1 MVKASPF
8 KLGCGGARS
17 PIPERLASL
26 DVHMWSGHCRVD
38 GASLPGPAKY
48 EPGEQLVATDWKM
61 KAVIVLMLV
70 LLAAATVVAY
80 GHADAAGLAAVLQT
94 SQPDEAV
101 SLLLSGSALI
111 GLAGAVRRMT
121 F

>member
-1 MVKASPF
+1 
-8 KLGCGGARS
+8 
-17 PIPERLASL
+17 
-26 DVHMWSGHCRVD
+26 MWSGHCRVE
-38 GASLPGPAKY
+38 GASIPDGTKY
-48 EPGEQLVATDWKM
+48 EPGQELVATDWKM

-80 GHADAAGLAAVLQT
+80 GHADAAGFAVALQT

>member
-1 MVKASPF
+1 
-8 KLGCGGARS
+8 
-17 PIPERLASL
+17 
-26 DVHMWSGHCRVD
+26 MWSGHCRVERA
-38 GASLPGPAKY
+38 GIPGLAKY
-48 EPGEQLVATDWKM
+48 DPGVQLVATDWKM

-80 GHADAAGLAAVLQT
+80 GHTDAAGIAAVLQT